1 MIRVCD
7 VSKSYKN
14 KVEVLKG
21 VNFSIEDG
29 EIVALLGHNGSGKS
43 TLLKCITGVIK
54 PTSGQITVDGLDS
67 FRNQKKLRTNMGVV
81 FNQKPSFIVDL
92 TVMDNLQFFKVIYDI
107 SEKEFDDRLNTVD
120 QYLNIHTLYDKQYR
134 KLSFGERVKCE
145 IASVLLH
152 QPKYLFLDEPTIGLD
167 YNAKKGL
174 YELLAYLK
182 RTYNT
187 TILIVTHEV
196 DYIQNIC
203 DHALIISDGEIQ
215 YDNRTR
221 ELAEMI
227 QKHGLLLTV
236 EYTEVKSS
244 DALHILASKA
254 EKADYKAQKLCFRIL
269 SEKDKEKLLTE
280 CLAAVCIKE
289 AKIEMVTLREVLE
302 DVLQKRIST
311 C

>member
-54 PTSGQITVDGLDS
+54 PTSGQIIVDGLDS

-167 YNAKKGL
+167 YNAKKDCMSC
-174 YELLAYLK
+174 LL
-182 RTYNT
+182 
-187 TILIVTHEV
+187 I
-196 DYIQNIC
+196 
-203 DHALIISDGEIQ
+203 
-215 YDNRTR
+215 
-221 ELAEMI
+221 
-227 QKHGLLLTV
+227 
-236 EYTEVKSS
+236 
-244 DALHILASKA
+244 
-254 EKADYKAQKLCFRIL
+254 
-269 SEKDKEKLLTE
+269 
-280 CLAAVCIKE
+280 
-289 AKIEMVTLREVLE
+289 
-302 DVLQKRIST
+302 
-311 C
+311 

>member
-196 DYIQNIC
+196 DYIQTIC
-203 DHALIISDGEIQ
+203 DHALIISEGEIQ
-215 YDNRTR
+215 YDNRTK
-221 ELAEMI
+221 ELAEI
-227 QKHGLLLTV
+227 IEKQGFLLHI
-236 EYTEVKSS
+236 EYTEVKNS
-244 DALHILASKA
+244 DALHALASKA
-254 EKADYKAQKLCFRIL
+254 EKAENQAQKLSFRIRT
-269 SEKDKEKLLTE
+269 EQDKEELLKE
-280 CLAAVCIKE
+280 CMVAVCIKE
-289 AKIEMVTLREVLE
+289 AKVEMLTLREVLE
-302 DVLQKRIST
+302 DVLQKRISA

>member
-1 MIRVCD
+1 M
-7 VSKSYKN
+7 
-14 KVEVLKG
+14 
-21 VNFSIEDG
+21 
-29 EIVALLGHNGSGKS
+29 
-43 TLLKCITGVIK
+43 
-54 PTSGQITVDGLDS
+54 
-67 FRNQKKLRTNMGVV
+67 
-81 FNQKPSFIVDL
+81 
-92 TVMDNLQFFKVIYDI
+92 
-107 SEKEFDDRLNTVD
+107 
-120 QYLNIHTLYDKQYR
+120 
-134 KLSFGERVKCE
+134 
-145 IASVLLH
+145 
-152 QPKYLFLDEPTIGLD
+152 
-167 YNAKKGL
+167 